1 MLKLV
6 WSNEMKQSIWKDG
19 IQKIVIPW
27 FWLRFIPVPQ
37 HLPRLVQP
45 RVSESS
51 QRQFDSLAKR
61 PQMKLVWDTHCHS
74 NKASNTNNT
83 LPKCLCIQND
93 GMQTI
98 LEQGYKLSAHKNYF
112 VSLVAL
118 AVCPQHRHLSTA
130 WRSPGMEY
138 CLSLDNE
145 NVCFANCSSEL
156 SFCQRLGMS
165 WCSEKCLALPMNSWP
180 VHQTF

>member
-1 MLKLV
+1 MKCNKAFEKLEYKRLLYHGFGYDSFQFHSTCQDL
-6 WSNEMKQSIWKDG
+6 SNPGSARAHE
-19 IQKIVIPW
+19 
-27 FWLRFIPVPQ
+27 
-37 HLPRLVQP
+37 
-45 RVSESS
+45 
-51 QRQFDSLAKR
+51 RQFDSLAKR
-61 PQMKLVWDTHCHS
+61 PQIKLVWDTHCHS

-138 CLSLDNE
+138 RLSLDNE

-165 WCSEKCLALPMNSWP
+165 W
-180 VHQTF
+180 